1 MLLGEIG
8 ASARLIRKVRG
19 AASGCAGRP
28 AEASPRKGTGAAAV
42 ESPHGAVDCRVFLAS
57 DGKIIRARLTSD
69 ADLLADVAGRAFE
82 GAFFEDAVPVM
93 VSLNLCPCCMA
104 LGGRDR
110 GTGGDE

>member
-1 MLLGEIG
+1 
-8 ASARLIRKVRG
+8 
-19 AASGCAGRP
+19 
-28 AEASPRKGTGAAAV
+28 
-42 ESPHGAVDCRVFLAS
+42 
-57 DGKIIRARLTSD
+57 LTSD

-110 GTGGDE
+110 GAGGDE